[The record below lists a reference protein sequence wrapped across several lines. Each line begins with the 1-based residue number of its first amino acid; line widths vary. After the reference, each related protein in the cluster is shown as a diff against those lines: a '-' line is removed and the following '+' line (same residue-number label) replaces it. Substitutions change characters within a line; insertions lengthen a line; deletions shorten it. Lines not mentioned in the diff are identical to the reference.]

1 MISIKSKRKEKI
13 TIRSHFS
20 CFAYSFFSPQLH
32 SSFCLFTVHWL
43 QHKRVWH
50 AAKTNRKKNYY
61 RRHRHDSMQIS
72 IIVPVIVSCP
82 TARNAVS
89 KLIHVIEFL
98 FLQVSCNRPFSI
110 CMQSLFSFADP
121 HKLNVFKSKSKKNQ
135 FHLINGSYVWR
146 GESWDFFFIYFDQLL
161 FFALHSWTNG
171 V

>member
-1 MISIKSKRKEKI
+1 M
-13 TIRSHFS
+13 
-20 CFAYSFFSPQLH
+20 
-32 SSFCLFTVHWL
+32 L
-43 QHKRVWH
+43 QKQIE
-50 AAKTNRKKNYY
+50 KKNYY

-146 GESWDFFFIYFDQLL
+146 GESWDFFSFILINCYFLRCIHERMEFKIDFICFVWHLRE
-161 FFALHSWTNG
+161 FEHSQFTSKSLRKNRKISPPKMNDK
-171 V
+171 